1 MDNWPFREPQNA
13 PVFTVQ
19 QIMDGI
25 QPILHVSHD
34 EEDGG
39 WQFLAM
45 ETLGDMDPVIVEFGE
60 IVKIDQAILE
70 LADLPLG
77 WRANRKTPNE
87 PWQREQIPYGDK

>member
-13 PVFTVQ
+13 PIFTVK
-19 QIMDGI
+19 QIMDGT

-34 EEDGG
+34 EEDGA

-60 IVKIDQAILE
+60 IVKLDRGILE

-77 WRANRKTPNE
+77 WRAIRKAPNE